1 VKRRE
6 AVVIELREDVGV
18 KNIKELNSQLIKSLK
33 KEPEIILDFN
43 KVRRIDLSLAQV
55 IMAANRESHK
65 SGKKI
70 ILKSVSKDIK
80 KQLFISGF
88 AKY

>member
-1 VKRRE
+1 M
-6 AVVIELREDVGV
+6 VIELREDTGV
-18 KNIKELNSQLIKSLK
+18 KNIKELYSQLNKILK
-33 KEPEIILDFN
+33 KESEIILDFN
-43 KVRRIDLSLAQV
+43 KVRRIDLSLAQL
-55 IMAANRESHK
+55 IMAANRELHK

-70 ILKSVSKDIK
+70 MLRSVSKDIK